1 MTRNSL
7 LFLAPIFL
15 IFTINMIAPILEA
28 ISFPFFTRGLLVG
41 GLLALTCALLGNF
54 VILRREAIIGHTIS
68 NIALLGITLGLFLN
82 VDLNLATIIAVLVG
96 VMVILFLQ
104 TTETFSH
111 DSILELTAQISMAA
125 SVVMISQLSGYRTDL
140 MQFLFGSILAISKTD
155 VWLTATLSVVVLA
168 TLWLIRKPLL
178 QVVFNTELAIAGRV
192 NTNRINAIFMLA
204 LSLTVAIGIKI
215 VGVILLASFLV
226 IPANTAKVLAGNFK
240 QMVVLSGFFGV
251 IGTMIGLFLSYF
263 WDVPSGPM
271 IILTFGVILFFI
283 MAAKRIFR

>member
-1 MTRNSL
+1 
-7 LFLAPIFL
+7 
-15 IFTINMIAPILEA
+15 MIAPILEA